1 MKHLRYFLAISIGV
15 FLFSNTINAQC
26 KRFTEKQCLPKLAPF
41 TNNGQ
46 INNATLFE
54 GDSASLIMT
63 FYSLLDYRLIVCSH
77 DVLGAGA
84 HFKVRD
90 NDGNILFNSQEA
102 QKSSWDFRVNST
114 QDLMVS
120 VIAPKNPEN
129 LTDIP
134 ASGCV
139 SIILGFR
146 E

>member
-1 MKHLRYFLAISIGV
+1 MKNFKYFLACVIGLFIIS
-15 FLFSNTINAQC
+15 SSAQSQC
-26 KRFTEKQCLPKLAPF
+26 KRFTEKQCLPQLTPF

-54 GDSASLIMT
+54 GDSASLMMT
-63 FYSLLDYRLIVCSH
+63 FYSLLDYRLMVCSH
-77 DVLGAGA
+77 EVLGGGV

-102 QKSSWDFRVNST
+102 NKHFWDFRVNST

-120 VIAPKNPEN
+120 VIAPEN
-129 LTDIP
+129 SENMTDIP

-139 SIILGFR
+139 SIILGFK

>member
-1 MKHLRYFLAISIGV
+1 MLKIIQPILLISLLV
-15 FLFSNTINAQC
+15 ALSNPANAQC
-26 KRFTEKQCLPKLAPF
+26 KRFTEKNCLPKLSPF
-41 TNNGQ
+41 SNNGQ

-54 GDSASLIMT
+54 GDSASLMMT
-63 FYSLLDYRLIVCSH
+63 FYSLLDYRLMVCAH
-77 DVLGAGA
+77 EVLGSGV

-90 NDGNILFNSQEA
+90 NDGNVLFNSQE
-102 QKSSWDFRVNST
+102 SDNMYWDFRVNST

-120 VIAPKNPEN
+120 VIAPADPDN

-139 SIILGFR
+139 SIVVGFK